1 MRLETRYKLKA
12 PNIRG
17 FFYNMDA
24 PLKIAIQGGPASFHD
39 VVTQK
44 YFTGQQVTI
53 VPCMTFPRVFNSVNS
68 GEANFGVI
76 AIENSLAGSIL
87 GNYSLLH
94 DYPVSITGEAYLPI
108 HQNLLALPGQHINEI
123 RVVRSH
129 PMALLQCTGFLEAH
143 PHLQA
148 LEAADT
154 AESAREIRE
163 HNLSGIAAIASQA
176 AADRY
181 GLEVIA
187 PCIEDFQD
195 NYTRFLVISP
205 ETDQKEARG
214 NKASVNFQLHHRAG
228 ELAKILD
235 IFRDMQMNLSLIQS
249 IPILSKRTEFTIL
262 LDLEF
267 TDEIAFRSAIAQ
279 VEPMTVEIKIL
290 GIYNRGVK

>member
-1 MRLETRYKLKA
+1 MMHTQ
-12 PNIRG
+12 I
-17 FFYNMDA
+17 
-24 PLKIAIQGGPASFHD
+24 KIAIQGGPASFHD

-44 YFTGQQVTI
+44 YFTGQQVNI
-53 VPCMTFPRVFNSVNS
+53 LPCMSFRRVFNCLTA
-68 GEANFGVI
+68 GEADYGVI

-94 DYPVSITGEAYLPI
+94 DYPVSIIGEAYLPI
-108 HQNLLALPGQHINEI
+108 QQNLLALPGQQPADI

-129 PMALLQCTGFLEAH
+129 PMALLQCTSYLEAH
-143 PHLQA
+143 PHMQA
-148 LEAADT
+148 IEAADT

-176 AADRY
+176 AAALYD
-181 GLEVIA
+181 LEVIEPA
-187 PCIEDFQD
+187 IEDYKD

-205 ETDQKEARG
+205 ETDQAQAQG
-214 NKASVNFQLHHRAG
+214 NKASVNFRLHHRAG

-235 IFRDMQMNLSLIQS
+235 VFRNQDINLSLIQS
-249 IPILSKRTEFTIL
+249 IPIPGKKTEFTIL

-267 TDEIAFRSAIAQ
+267 TDETAFRVAMAQ

-290 GIYNRGVK
+290 GIYKRGVK

>member
-1 MRLETRYKLKA
+1 LRLETRYKLKA
-12 PNIRG
+12 PKIRG
-17 FFYNMDA
+17 FFYNMNA

-44 YFTGQQVTI
+44 YFTGTQVNI

-68 GEANFGVI
+68 GEADFGVI

-94 DYPVSITGEAYLPI
+94 DYPVSIIGEAYLPI
-108 HQNLLALPGQHINEI
+108 HQNLLALPGQQMADI

-143 PHLQA
+143 PHMQA

-181 GLEVIA
+181 QLEVIA
-187 PCIEDFQD
+187 PCIEDFKE

-205 ETDQKEARG
+205 ETDQQEARG
-214 NKASVNFQLHHRAG
+214 NKASVNFRLNHRAG

-235 IFRDMQMNLSLIQS
+235 VFRDMQMNLSLIQS

-267 TDEIAFRSAIAQ
+267 TNETAFHSAIAQ
-279 VEPMTVEIKIL
+279 VKPMTVEIKIL